1 MKIDEMT
8 SGFRIVKNTRHV
20 GRTDGKLCPVR
31 SEYFSG
37 LLGPSRQVMPEGQAG
52 AISRF
57 ALAHRG
63 KLLVVVSDTHP
74 ILDDDEEEWEA
85 SPEA

>member
-1 MKIDEMT
+1 MKREDNMSVAYYLACFE
-8 SGFRIVKNTRHV
+8 SKRYVWV
-20 GRTDGKLCPVR
+20 GA
-31 SEYFSG
+31 
-37 LLGPSRQVMPEGQAG
+37 LGPDGRAMPERQAG

-63 KLLVVVSDTHP
+63 KPLVVVSDTHP
-74 ILDDDEEEWEA
+74 ILEDGEEWEA

>member
-1 MKIDEMT
+1 MSVAYYLACLE
-8 SGFRIVKNTRHV
+8 SGQYVWV
-20 GRTDGKLCPVR
+20 GA
-31 SEYFSG
+31 
-37 LLGPSRQVMPEGQAG
+37 LGPDRQAMPEGQAG

-63 KLLVVVSDTHP
+63 KPLVVVSDIHP
-74 ILDDDEEEWEA
+74 ILDDGEEWEA

>member
-1 MKIDEMT
+1 MKRDDNMSVAYYLACFE
-8 SGFRIVKNTRHV
+8 SRQYVWV
-20 GRTDGKLCPVR
+20 GA
-31 SEYFSG
+31 
-37 LLGPSRQVMPEGQAG
+37 LGPDGQAMPEGQAG

-63 KLLVVVSDTHP
+63 KPLVVVSDTHP
-74 ILDDDEEEWEA
+74 ILEDGQEWEA

>member
-1 MKIDEMT
+1 MAYYLACLESMQY
-8 SGFRIVKNTRHV
+8 VWV
-20 GRTDGKLCPVR
+20 GA
-31 SEYFSG
+31 
-37 LLGPSRQVMPEGQAG
+37 LGPNRQAIPEAQI

-63 KLLVVVSDTHP
+63 KPLVVVSDTHP
-74 ILDDDEEEWEA
+74 ILDDGEEWGA

>member
-1 MKIDEMT
+1 MSVAYYLACLE
-8 SGFRIVKNTRHV
+8 SGQYVWV
-20 GRTDGKLCPVR
+20 GA
-31 SEYFSG
+31 
-37 LLGPSRQVMPEGQAG
+37 LGPSHQAMPEGQAG

-63 KLLVVVSDTHP
+63 KPLVVVSDTHP
-74 ILDDDEEEWEA
+74 ILDDGEEWEA